1 MRIAVVGSGVAGLTC
16 AHVLGKAHDV
26 TLFEADDRLGGH
38 ANTVEVED
46 PEAGPLG
53 VDTGFIVHNDRNY
66 PNFQRLLAELG
77 VAAQDTE
84 MSFAV
89 TDRTSGFS
97 YRATNPNTLFA
108 KRSNIVNPT
117 MWRMLADIVR
127 FYRNARRHL
136 AEVDRGAADADTLTL
151 GEFLERGRYGA
162 PFVQLHLIPMGAAVW
177 SADPSTFDEFPATT
191 LFRFLYNH
199 GLLGVGNRPQWRTI
213 VGGSRRYVQ
222 AIADRFEGTV
232 RTRTPVIGVRGEDDG
247 VVVTSV
253 TRSDADDPTGE
264 TSDRPVE
271 ETFDRVVLACH
282 SDQALAML
290 TDPTA
295 IEREVLGTMR
305 YQPNTATLHT
315 DVSLL
320 SPHRRAWAA
329 WNYDRLGGDDATA
342 AVTYD
347 MTNLQRLPGAR
358 RYLVSLN
365 SDHRIDPDTVL
376 ARFDYAHPVFDQGAL
391 AAQARFTEIDGV
403 RRIHYCGAYWGHG
416 FHEDGVV
423 AALRV
428 CDRIDGGTSG
438 ADNSEDPSMETD
450 GRVSGT

>member
-1 MRIAVVGSGVAGLTC
+1 MLMARIAVVGSGVAGMTC
-16 AHVLGKAHDV
+16 AHVLGAQHEV
-26 TLFEADDRLGGH
+26 TLFEADERLGGH
-38 ANTVEVED
+38 ANTVDVED
-46 PEAGPLG
+46 PTAGTLG

-66 PNFQRLLAELG
+66 PNFQRLLTELD
-77 VAAQDTE
+77 VSAQDTE

-117 MWRMLADIVR
+117 MWRMLADIIR

-136 AEVDRGAADADTLTL
+136 GDVDNGVADADALTL
-151 GEFLERGRYGA
+151 GRFLEHGRYGA
-162 PFVQLHLIPMGAAVW
+162 PFVDLHLIPMGAAVW

-191 LFRFLYNH
+191 LFRFLHNH
-199 GLLGVGNRPQWRTI
+199 GLLGVGDRPQWRTI
-213 VGGSRRYVQ
+213 AGGSRRYVQ
-222 AIADRFEGTV
+222 AIADAFGGTI
-232 RTRTPVIGVRGEDDG
+232 RISTPVVGVRGGDDG
-247 VVVTSV
+247 VVVTSIERTAEAEAATV
-253 TRSDADDPTGE
+253 PT
-264 TSDRPVE
+264 E

-290 TDPTA
+290 ADASPAENEILGA
-295 IEREVLGTMR
+295 IG

-329 WNYDRLGGDDATA
+329 WNYDRLGDDDTTA

-347 MTNLQRLPGAR
+347 MTNLQRLPGSR

-376 ARFDYAHPVFDQGAL
+376 ARFDYAHPVFDQAAV
-391 AAQARFTEIDGV
+391 AAQARHAEIDGV

-423 AALRV
+423 AALRA
-428 CDRIDGGTSG
+428 CERIDDAESG
-438 ADNSEDPSMETD
+438 RPPANGQQASA
-450 GRVSGT
+450 GA

>member
-1 MRIAVVGSGVAGLTC
+1 MRVAIIGSGVAGLTC
-16 AHVLGKAHDV
+16 AHVVGRRHDV

-38 ANTVEVED
+38 ANTVDVDD
-46 PEAGPLG
+46 PEAGPLA

-77 VAAQDTE
+77 VTAQDTE

-108 KRSNIVNPT
+108 KRANLVNPT

-127 FYRNARRHL
+127 FYRAARHHLADVDRHG
-136 AEVDRGAADADTLTL
+136 AEVDALTL
-151 GEFLERGRYGA
+151 GQFLEQGRYGD
-162 PFVQLHLIPMGAAVW
+162 PFVRLHLIPMGAAVW
-177 SADPSTFDEFPATT
+177 SADPSTFDAFPATT
-191 LFRFLYNH
+191 LFRFLHNH
-199 GLLGVGNRPQWRTI
+199 GLLGVGDRPQWRTV
-213 VGGSRRYVQ
+213 VGGSRTYVQ
-222 AIADRFEGTV
+222 AIVDRFDGTI
-232 RTRTPVIGVRGEDDG
+232 RTRTPVVGVRGGTEG
-247 VVVTSV
+247 VIVTSV
-253 TRSDADDPTGE
+253 IRPTDDGPASEPT
-264 TSDRPVE
+264 E
-271 ETFDRVVLACH
+271 EHFDRVILACH
-282 SDQALAML
+282 SDQALALL
-290 TDPTA
+290 TDATPV
-295 IEREVLGTMR
+295 EREVLGAIG

-329 WNYDRLGGDDATA
+329 WNYDRLGDDDTTA

-347 MTNLQRLPGAR
+347 MTDLQRLPGAR

-365 SDHRIDPDTVL
+365 SDHRIDPQTVL
-376 ARFDYAHPVFDQGAL
+376 ARFDYAHPVFDQAAV
-391 AAQARFTEIDGV
+391 AAQNRFAEIDGV

-416 FHEDGVV
+416 FHEDGMV

-428 CDRIDGGTSG
+428 CDRIDDETNADRGVGHDGARAVGG
-438 ADNSEDPSMETD
+438 E
-450 GRVSGT
+450 